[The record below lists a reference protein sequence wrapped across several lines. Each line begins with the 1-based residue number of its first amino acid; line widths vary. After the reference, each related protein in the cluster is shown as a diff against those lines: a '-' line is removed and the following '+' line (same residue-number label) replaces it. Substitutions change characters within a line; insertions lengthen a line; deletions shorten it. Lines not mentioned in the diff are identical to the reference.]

1 VTAAEVVDLRSLEEF
16 RRRRSSGRGVFVIVG
31 RPSGRVLVHDV
42 RCPFM
47 TDDAFRAK
55 VLDRGGRKGR
65 YVWAASARVAIETYG
80 AVRCK
85 HPADPV

>member
-1 VTAAEVVDLRSLEEF
+1 
-16 RRRRSSGRGVFVIVG
+16 VFVIVG
-31 RPSGRVLVHDV
+31 RPSGRALVHDV

-65 YVWAASARVAIETYG
+65 YVWAANARVAIETSRG
-80 AVRCK
+80 C
-85 HPADPV
+85 PVQAPGGSGLTAAG